1 MNTIEITNDYAKM
14 TLANGKTVLLD
25 KADVKKVARV
35 NWYADFDGRNETRI
49 RGYVTTKDGKR
60 VRRELSVYLGIPA
73 THCVHKN
80 GNTFDFRRDNLDI
93 CTRQQ
98 IAYMSKTSNESGVK
112 GVNKNKNNKWVATIN
127 YNGDNYYLGSF
138 DNKAQAVRARVN
150 AENIYCRNYLN
161 AEQKLLHK
169 VLAD

>member
-1 MNTIEITNDYAKM
+1 MS
-14 TLANGKTVLLD
+14 LD
-25 KADVKKVARV
+25 GASSHCA
-35 NWYADFDGRNETRI
+35 
-49 RGYVTTKDGKR
+49 
-60 VRRELSVYLGIPA
+60 A
-73 THCVHKN
+73 T
-80 GNTFDFRRDNLDI
+80 G
-93 CTRQQ
+93 
-98 IAYMSKTSNESGVK
+98 
-112 GVNKNKNNKWVATIN
+112 NKNKHNKWVATIN